1 MDEQRFP
8 MPGAL
13 LDDGDWVAHPGCEF
27 PGDRERELIENR
39 KDLIIYGYIEDAE
52 ANYSYHDFALV
63 SLYENYYL
71 LSTSG
76 CSCPSPSETWGIDMG
91 PGTLPD
97 LLKTL
102 VDNRASGACYG
113 VTKRQFDEFLAI
125 FATAFKAAE
134 KGGE

>member
-13 LDDGDWVAHPGCEF
+13 LDDGDWVAHPDCES

-39 KDLIIYGYIEDAE
+39 KDLVVYGYVSDAE
-52 ANYSYHDFALV
+52 ADYSYCDFALV
-63 SLYENYYL
+63 SLREKYYW

-76 CSCPSPSETWGIDMG
+76 CSCPDPRETWSVDTG
-91 PGTLPD
+91 PCTLPEA
-97 LLKTL
+97 LKEI
-102 VDNRASGACYG
+102 VDERVSGACYG

-125 FATAFKAAE
+125 LATAFKAAE